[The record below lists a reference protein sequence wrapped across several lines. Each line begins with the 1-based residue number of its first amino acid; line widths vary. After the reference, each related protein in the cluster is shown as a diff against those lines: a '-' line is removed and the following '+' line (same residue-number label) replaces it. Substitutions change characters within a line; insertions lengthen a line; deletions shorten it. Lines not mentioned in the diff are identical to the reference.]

1 MNTTKRTR
9 RKPDINLGLK
19 LESMQVI
26 SDKGRKVDF
35 LGTGGLASRIGGS
48 SSERWLHIRSRH
60 ELGMS
65 NILIFVPAWCAI
77 PPPAQLMRV
86 EFLRA
91 QIQCCE
97 LGIVRRAPD
106 ADERDSALVLV
117 NGYVDNARKMRLRFI
132 PALLRKSCDY
142 VTAELKQL
150 LPDRVI
156 RAALNADW
164 AEAHERLRSKAVVSI
179 FSKDNILMGQEEQR
193 QNELLLTRYACDE
206 VVVLL

>member
-1 MNTTKRTR
+1 
-9 RKPDINLGLK
+9 
-19 LESMQVI
+19 
-26 SDKGRKVDF
+26 
-35 LGTGGLASRIGGS
+35 
-48 SSERWLHIRSRH
+48 
-60 ELGMS
+60 
-65 NILIFVPAWCAI
+65 
-77 PPPAQLMRV
+77 MRV